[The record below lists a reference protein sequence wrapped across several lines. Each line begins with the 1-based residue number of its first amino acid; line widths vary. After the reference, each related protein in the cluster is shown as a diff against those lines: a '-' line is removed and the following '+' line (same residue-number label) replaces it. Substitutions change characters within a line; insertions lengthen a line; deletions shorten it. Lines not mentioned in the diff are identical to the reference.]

1 MNHLGV
7 TMRHFNLPTSVYNK
21 VAGDMHMQF
30 ISVGTG
36 QLTRFAQLIMFLHQL
51 ASLCLAPNG
60 DKKLEKPST
69 AYRLHTCIT

>member
-21 VAGDMHMQF
+21 VAGDMHVQF
-30 ISVGTG
+30 ISVGAG
-36 QLTRFAQLIMFLHQL
+36 QLTRFAQLIMFPHL
-51 ASLCLAPNG
+51 ASLCLAPIG
-60 DKKLEKPST
+60 DEKLEKPST